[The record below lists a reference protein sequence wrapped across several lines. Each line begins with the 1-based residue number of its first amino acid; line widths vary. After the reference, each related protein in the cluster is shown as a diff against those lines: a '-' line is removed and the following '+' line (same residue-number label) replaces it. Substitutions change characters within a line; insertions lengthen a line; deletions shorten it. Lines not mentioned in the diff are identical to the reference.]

1 MRSINWSFYFVVAAI
16 VGIVAGYVLT
26 LLFRP
31 GLLPPILRLGGL
43 VEPTTVLLLGTD
55 VVYNDGPGKKAD
67 SAAFSGR
74 SDTILVARL
83 DPIRNS
89 ITVLQIPRDT
99 QVHISGYGTQKVNA
113 ANAIGGPLAA
123 RHVVS
128 ELLGLPINHFV
139 VLNVQGL
146 VKAVDEVGGVTV
158 QVPKRMQYMDW
169 TAKLKI
175 DLEPGWHTLTGNQ
188 SMGFVRYRHD
198 ALGDIG
204 RVQRQELFMRAAMD
218 KALNP
223 ESWSHLPKLMDLSR
237 QFVYTDM
244 NEGDLLRL
252 ANFVRVVPKK
262 NQQLVMLPG
271 NFSGTGD
278 WVCDESDIRQ
288 VVARL
293 LGQDWQKPISADV
306 RLAIENNSHYQG
318 LGRRVARMMQ
328 AKGYNVVVVKDSP
341 SREMLLRGQGTGA
354 GLADRTRII
363 AQRANPQEAELVK
376 ADLQVNG
383 EVVTASIGDIL
394 SSVTIVAGDDLEPIA
409 GSETAAGR

>member
-1 MRSINWSFYFVVAAI
+1 LRSINWSFYFVVAAI